1 MLGAAALLALV
12 GLAGAQEGTAP
23 SLPAGASAA
32 VASTAAPRVV
42 DRVVAVVNDE
52 VVLLSEVYE
61 YSDYIEEAVRARG
74 EAVRLDAEKEVIERL
89 IERIL
94 IKDTVAEL
102 GLGATDTQIDR
113 AIDDIASRNNLD
125 REQLQAEVE
134 KSGLAWEVYR
144 AELRAQIEEN
154 NFLMGV
160 IRPRVNLSED
170 ELRDAWRRMTAELP
184 ASAELQ
190 AIFLAGGDAA
200 ATEAARLQAESL
212 RARALAGEDFA
223 SLSRQYDQG
232 TFGARDGAFGRFAP
246 GELMAE
252 LDAAVQA
259 TPTGSVSAPVV
270 TDRGVFLFRVVSRAS
285 VGPAFEEVRARLE
298 NQVASDR
305 MEEEQRRWYQQARRQ
320 AAVKVLIGP

>member
-12 GLAGAQEGTAP
+12 GLAGAQEGSSP
-23 SLPAGASAA
+23 PPPAEASGASP
-32 VASTAAPRVV
+32 AAPGVV

-61 YSDYIEEAVRARG
+61 YRDYIEEAVRARG
-74 EAVRLDAEKEVIERL
+74 EAARLEAEKEVVERL

-94 IKDTVAEL
+94 IKETVAQL

-113 AIDDIASRNNLD
+113 AIDEIASRNQLD
-125 REQLQAEVE
+125 REQLRAEVE
-134 KSGLAWEVYR
+134 KSGLPWEVYR
-144 AELRAQIEEN
+144 AELRAQVEEN

-223 SLSRQYDQG
+223 SLARQYDQG
-232 TFGARDGAFGRFAP
+232 SFGARDGAFGRFAP

-259 TPTGSVSAPVV
+259 TPTGSVSTPVV
-270 TDRGVFLFRVVSRAS
+270 TDRGVFLLRVVSRAS

-320 AAVKVLIGP
+320 AAVKVLLGP